1 MGEKFEL
8 FDAIKPVTLGPLDIP
23 ATCKNEKLA
32 EFIAT
37 SQSKLLEWFPALR
50 RLFAP
55 PEEDG
60 ANDPAIVDVELV
72 EVKEPLPILQQR
84 VQQRKEEDLLRRV
97 GAQDLEGTTL

>member
-23 ATCKNEKLA
+23 ATCK
-32 EFIAT
+32 
-37 SQSKLLEWFPALR
+37 LLECFPALR

-60 ANDPAIVDVELV
+60 ANDPANIEVELV
-72 EVKEPLPILQQR
+72 EVKEPLPIL
-84 VQQRKEEDLLRRV
+84 QQRKEEDLLRRV

>member
-8 FDAIKPVTLGPLDIP
+8 FDAVKPVNPGPLDIP
-23 ATCKNEKLA
+23 ASCKSEKLA

-60 ANDPAIVDVELV
+60 ANDPANIEVELV
-72 EVKEPLPILQQR
+72 EVKEPLPIL
-84 VQQRKEEDLLRRV
+84 QQRKEEDLLRRV

>member
-23 ATCKNEKLA
+23 ATCK
-32 EFIAT
+32 IA
-37 SQSKLLEWFPALR
+37 LCLR

-72 EVKEPLPILQQR
+72 EVKEPLPVLQQR